1 MLTRI
6 VAGMLNKR
14 SRSTTKTNGSSE
26 AGFSLLE
33 MIVAMVI
40 LTFGLLGVAGA
51 ISYALMAGNRGRGVT
66 NSNMLIISALEQI
79 ETLRNTG
86 QLNFDEISN
95 SHVNGSP
102 FTFFPTEFL
111 PVSVIPGNDGVF
123 GTADDLI
130 VPGPD
135 GIYGNSDDRTDTT
148 LARPGVTRRILITSI
163 NPSLKKIT
171 VTLRYSPN
179 GGEIKELVGVSYL
192 NDDSRSNYVP

>member
-6 VAGMLNKR
+6 TAAMLNNR
-14 SRSTTKTNGSSE
+14 SRSKTKTNRSPE

-33 MIVAMVI
+33 MVIAMVI

-66 NSNMLIISALEQI
+66 NSNMLIVSALEQI

-86 QLNFDEISN
+86 QLTFNEISN
-95 SHVNGSP
+95 SHVNGSV

-148 LARPGVTRRILITSI
+148 LARPGVTRQILITSI
-163 NPSLKKIT
+163 NPSLKKIK

-179 GGEIKELVGVSYL
+179 GGETKELVGISYL
-192 NDDSRSNYVP
+192 NDDTRSNYVP